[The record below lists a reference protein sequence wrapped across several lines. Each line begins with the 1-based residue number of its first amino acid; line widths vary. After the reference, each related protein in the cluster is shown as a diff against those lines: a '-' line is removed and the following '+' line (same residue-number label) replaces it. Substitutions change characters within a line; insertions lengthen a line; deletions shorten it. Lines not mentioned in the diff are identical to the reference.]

1 LGDFTP
7 RYRRSAPSHTPPDSQ
22 LHVSISETPAH
33 SQHGTASLQ
42 EYIPTLDRHHAG
54 RVRDYAEL
62 MIGERNHAPHDAA
75 G

>member
-1 LGDFTP
+1 M
-7 RYRRSAPSHTPPDSQ
+7 AK
-22 LHVSISETPAH
+22 
-33 SQHGTASLQ
+33 
-42 EYIPTLDRHHAG
+42 YIPTLDRHHAG